1 LKSAFCKMEKIIE
14 NIANWLVALKVRKD
28 KIHQNFNAF
37 MRRGYNGLIFGLI
50 LFGIL
55 MVYFSFD
62 LYETY
67 ENLWLALLPI
77 WFFVILIF
85 GILVSDA
92 YKEKVKYQSR
102 SSRMKLVGFNMDFNE
117 RVLRRIYGSLTQYE
131 YLDENLTSFSN
142 FYEVMV
148 LDFEDHDSVLH
159 FNCTQPQLKYILDK
173 FKQLKKGISLKSFE
187 RSQKIYHK
195 GNLISAEIL
204 SKKYNEFPPN
214 HEFEQQIDSFF
225 HFLGDI

>member
-1 LKSAFCKMEKIIE
+1 MKKIFE
-14 NIANWLVALKVRKD
+14 NIANWLVALNARKD
-28 KIHQNFNAF
+28 KINRNIKAF
-37 MRRGYNGLIFGLI
+37 MRRGNNGLIVGAVVFGTIAVLSSI
-50 LFGIL
+50 N
-55 MVYFSFD
+55 
-62 LYETY
+62 LYKDHGK
-67 ENLWLALLPI
+67 LWLALLPI
-77 WFFVILIF
+77 CLLVILFFVVM
-85 GILVSDA
+85 VSDA

-148 LDFEDHDSVLH
+148 LDFNEHDSVLH
-159 FNCTQPQLKYILDK
+159 FNCTQPQLKYILNK

-214 HEFEQQIDSFF
+214 YEFEQQIDSFF
-225 HFLGDI
+225 DFLGDI

>member
-1 LKSAFCKMEKIIE
+1 MKKIIE
-14 NIANWLVALKVRKD
+14 NIANWLVVLNRRKD
-28 KIHQNFNAF
+28 KINRNINAF
-37 MRRGYNGLIFGLI
+37 MRRGNNGLIIGFI
-50 LFGIL
+50 LFEIFV
-55 MVYFSFD
+55 VYFSFD

-67 ENLWLALLPI
+67 EILWLALLPI
-77 WFFVILIF
+77 WFSVIFIF
-85 GILVSDA
+85 FILVSDA
-92 YKEKVKYQSR
+92 YKKKVKYQNR

-117 RVLRRIYGSLTQYE
+117 RVHRRIYGSLTQYE
-131 YLDENLTSFSN
+131 YLDENLTSFSD

-148 LDFEDHDSVLH
+148 LDFDDHDSVLH

-204 SKKYNEFPPN
+204 SKKYNEFPPD
-214 HEFEQQIDSFF
+214 HEFERRIDSFF
-225 HFLGDI
+225 DFLGDI